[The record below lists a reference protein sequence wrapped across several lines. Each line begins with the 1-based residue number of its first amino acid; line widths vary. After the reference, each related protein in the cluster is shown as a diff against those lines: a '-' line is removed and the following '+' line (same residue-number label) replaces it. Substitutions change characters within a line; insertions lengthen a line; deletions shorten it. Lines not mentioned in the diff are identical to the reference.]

1 MIDRAI
7 RWRVSVFAVAL
18 LMFLTLWLFNT
29 RESNLIIQFG
39 ISPEDFDGVE
49 VLVDGAVA
57 GTLQRTGGATRTGF
71 RIGKGEHVVLLNHPR
86 YASEPARIAIDSVT
100 PRVMLLVD
108 FAQVFRNGRT
118 ETVIV
123 MDP

>member
-18 LMFLTLWLFNT
+18 LMFLALWLFNT

-39 ISPEDFDGVE
+39 ISPEDFVGVE
-49 VLVDGAVA
+49 VLVDGEVA

-71 RIGKGEHVVLLNHPR
+71 RIGKGDM
-86 YASEPARIAIDSVT
+86 SSC
-100 PRVMLLVD
+100 
-108 FAQVFRNGRT
+108 
-118 ETVIV
+118 
-123 MDP
+123 